1 MPKELLTISAFAKDQ
16 GISYQR
22 VFQLAK
28 KGIIPINKK
37 NLIDAAAARKIL
49 TDRRKLDDNLPM
61 SHTLS
66 EARTKTE
73 SIRAEMLELE
83 YRKKKGELIERD
95 KVINMAI
102 GIISITKTRLLAI
115 PTKTAPLIVG
125 IDSIKKIKTIIEKE
139 IRFVLDELSRLKE
152 IK

>member
-1 MPKELLTISAFAKDQ
+1 
-16 GISYQR
+16 
-22 VFQLAK
+22 
-28 KGIIPINKK
+28 
-37 NLIDAAAARKIL
+37 
-49 TDRRKLDDNLPM
+49 
-61 SHTLS
+61 
-66 EARTKTE
+66 
-73 SIRAEMLELE
+73 
-83 YRKKKGELIERD
+83 
-95 KVINMAI
+95 MAT